1 MKILK
6 QKYHGLPG
14 LGING
19 KTGDQGSKAQ
29 SIYMGFINDFFDG
42 DKIEV
47 GTFIYA
53 AKRMLGNI
61 ADDAS
66 VAWKVVQD
74 EIKSVFGEETNIFFN
89 AVSNSS
95 NDTS

>member
-6 QKYHGLPG
+6 QKNHGLPG

-19 KTGDQGSKAQ
+19 KTGEMGQKAQ

-42 DKIEV
+42 EDISI

-53 AKRMLGNI
+53 AKRRQENI
-61 ADDAS
+61 S
-66 VAWKVVQD
+66 Q
-74 EIKSVFGEETNIFFN
+74 SQ
-89 AVSNSS
+89 
-95 NDTS
+95 NDTII